1 MEFFEENSG
10 GGNGAGNYLKFL
22 AKEKAWYIG
31 ENIFDM
37 EYILLDPETIKTGLG
52 RYSGGYEFK
61 FSDIPF
67 SKVVAEDGYKK
78 AFSVWAFCNNN
89 EGAVQWERAAWGELQ
104 GFKSMCEKFWMQ
116 KAANE
121 GQMPC
126 FRYLGSKP
134 VKFDSGF
141 SSEIPEFEFVAWKPR
156 PEGFVIP
163 AWASDEEVSA
173 PVADSPVAK
182 TVVTDDD
189 IPF

>member
-1 MEFFEENSG
+1 M
-10 GGNGAGNYLKFL
+10 
-22 AKEKAWYIG
+22 
-31 ENIFDM
+31 
-37 EYILLDPETIKTGLG
+37 T
-52 RYSGGYEFK
+52 
-61 FSDIPF
+61 SD
-67 SKVVAEDGYKK
+67 KQV
-78 AFSVWAFCNNN
+78 
-89 EGAVQWERAAWGELQ
+89 VQWERAAWGELQ

-121 GQMPC
+121 GQLPC
-126 FRYLGSKP
+126 FRYLGSRG

-141 SSEIPEFEFVAWKPR
+141 ASEVPEFEFAGWKPR

-163 AWASDEEVSA
+163 AWANDEDEPA